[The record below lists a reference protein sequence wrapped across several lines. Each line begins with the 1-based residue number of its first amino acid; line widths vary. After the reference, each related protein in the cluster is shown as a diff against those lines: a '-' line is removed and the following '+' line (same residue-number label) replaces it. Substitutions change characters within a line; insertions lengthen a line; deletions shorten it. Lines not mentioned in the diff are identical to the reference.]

1 MELKK
6 QNISLRMNTSDLR
19 KIKQI
24 AQRLGARESD
34 VFRFAIKST
43 LAKLSPLCELQA
55 HGSDLVPVF
64 MEVGPELAKYFD
76 LDSSRLDRIINDGVL
91 DPTKRVDRDDLE
103 LLALS
108 GLEANYMVLKLRER
122 GARPATATD
131 GPATVLREYLLQKYL
146 ARAVAAER
154 QIA

>member
-19 KIKQI
+19 KVKQI

-43 LAKLSPLCELQA
+43 LAKLSPLYELQA

-76 LDSSRLDRIINDGVL
+76 LDSSRLDRIINDGVE

-108 GLEANYMVLKLRER
+108 RLEANYMALKLRER
-122 GARPATATD
+122 GARPAAQTD
-131 GPATVLREYLLQKYL
+131 GPATLLREYLLQKYL
-146 ARAVAAER
+146 SRAVAAGSE
-154 QIA
+154 AV

>member
-19 KIKQI
+19 KVKHI

-43 LAKLSPLCELQA
+43 LAKLSPLYELQA

-76 LDSSRLDRIINDGVL
+76 LDSARLDRIINEGVQ
-91 DPTKRVDRDDLE
+91 DPHKRVDRDDLE

-108 GLEANYMVLKLRER
+108 GLEANYMFLKLRER
-122 GARPATATD
+122 GARPPADTD
-131 GPATVLREYLLQKYL
+131 GPATLLREYLLQKYL
-146 ARAVAAER
+146 SRAIAAER
-154 QIA
+154 EVV